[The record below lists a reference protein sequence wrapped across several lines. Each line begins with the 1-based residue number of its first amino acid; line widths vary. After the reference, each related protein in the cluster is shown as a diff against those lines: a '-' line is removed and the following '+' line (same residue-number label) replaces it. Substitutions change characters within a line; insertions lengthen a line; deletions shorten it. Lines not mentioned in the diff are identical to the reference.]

1 MSSSRGRLP
10 ALSTRGA
17 YVLALSIVLLILGV
31 GYGSFSLALTGL
43 CCITLLFCTYL
54 SFASR
59 VALLWRRYLE
69 LVWWLPRAASN
80 EGLVAHRSFFVQV
93 ALRNLGPIAL
103 GHAELRVFCS
113 RCIIVARPL
122 APVLLRARSQATAR
136 LELRALQAGQW
147 MIHGAA
153 VRLWDRFG
161 LFAIEAYYP
170 SALSLKVLP
179 RPQPKLALL
188 PTRSRGGGGEDRLG
202 AHTLRRRGLGGELR
216 ELREYVPGDPFKLIA
231 WKASARSPLGRPL
244 VRELEREML
253 LSHYLVIDI
262 GVTMREG
269 RPGQWKL
276 DHMIELCLGYA
287 AAALAEGDRV
297 GLLAFDGAVY
307 SHLKP
312 GDGPPQRLAITERLI
327 ALMNVVEEGFVA
339 MTDGELVAAVARYL
353 RQQEGLDARIRR
365 APPMDDQAAWAGIAV
380 APSGELFEIAP
391 LVAAARRL
399 LPTREGRKSATSDLF
414 TSLPPSS
421 SPGEPPRKPVPPN
434 PTSDL
439 ALLRRLCRHRGI
451 ELPYGQRSSG
461 SRALGLASAL
471 ELAAAQNGTR
481 ILLLSDLLGMDENA
495 PALSRAAALCRKRAV
510 EVRCLQPVAR
520 RYVPK
525 EVFDDPASA
534 RAAEIFCWEQERQ
547 EARMHRMLSKIG
559 CPVIAVGPEDGL
571 AQIFARATSKP
582 QRPAGSGDAS
592 DLPSKTTTQ
601 GNSHHPIP
609 T

>member
-17 YVLALSIVLLILGV
+17 YVLALAIVLLILGV
-31 GYGSFSLALTGL
+31 GYGSFSLALSGL
-43 CCITLLFCTYL
+43 GCITLLFCAYL

-80 EGLVAHRSFFVQV
+80 EGLIAHRTFEVQV
-93 ALRNLGPIAL
+93 ALRNLGPMAL

-113 RCIIVARPL
+113 RCIVVARPL
-122 APVLLRARSQATAR
+122 SPVLLLPRSQATAR

-170 SALSLKVLP
+170 SALALKVLP

-253 LSHYLVIDI
+253 LSHYILIDI

-276 DHMIELCLGYA
+276 DHMIELSLGYA

-297 GLLAFDGAVY
+297 GLIAFDGAVY

-312 GDGPPQRLAITERLI
+312 GDGSPQRLRITERLI

-339 MTDGELVAAVARYL
+339 MTDGELTAAVARYL

-365 APPMDDQAAWAGIAV
+365 APKMEDQTAWAGIAV

-391 LVAAARRL
+391 LIAAARRL
-399 LPTREGRKSATSDLF
+399 LPSRSDRKAGSDDLYS
-414 TSLPPSS
+414 SLPPGVSAGAG
-421 SPGEPPRKPVPPN
+421 PGGSKPVA
-434 PTSDL
+434 TAGSSDL

-461 SRALGLASAL
+461 SRAQGLAAAL

-481 ILLLSDLLGMDENA
+481 VLLLSDLLGMDEDA
-495 PALSRAAALCRKRAV
+495 QSLSRAGALCRKRAL
-510 EVRCLQPVAR
+510 EVRCIQPLAR

-525 EVFDDPASA
+525 ELFDDPASA

-547 EARMHRMLSKIG
+547 EARMHRMLAKIG

-571 AQIFARATSKP
+571 VQIFAKATSKP
-582 QRPAGSGDAS
+582 QRQATATNLSNK
-592 DLPSKTTTQ
+592 L
-601 GNSHHPIP
+601 
-609 T
+609 

>member
-1 MSSSRGRLP
+1 VSSSRGRLP

-17 YVLALSIVLLILGV
+17 YVLALAIVLLILGV

-43 CCITLLFCTYL
+43 GCITLLFCAYV

-80 EGLVAHRSFFVQV
+80 EGLIAHRTFEVQV

-113 RCIIVARPL
+113 RCIVVARPL
-122 APVLLRARSQATAR
+122 SPVLLLPRSQATAR

-170 SALSLKVLP
+170 SALALKVLP

-253 LSHYLVIDI
+253 LSHYILIDI

-276 DHMIELCLGYA
+276 DHMIELSLGYA

-297 GLLAFDGAVY
+297 GLIAFDGAVY

-312 GDGPPQRLAITERLI
+312 GDGSPQRLRVTERLI

-339 MTDGELVAAVARYL
+339 MTDGELTAAVARYL

-365 APPMDDQAAWAGIAV
+365 APKMEDQTAWAGIAV

-399 LPTREGRKSATSDLF
+399 LPSRIDRKAGADDLYS
-414 TSLPPSS
+414 SLPPGVSAS
-421 SPGEPPRKPVPPN
+421 AGSGGNKPVTPSGS
-434 PTSDL
+434 SDL

-461 SRALGLASAL
+461 SRAQGLAAAL

-481 ILLLSDLLGMDENA
+481 VLLLSDLLGMDEDA
-495 PALSRAAALCRKRAV
+495 QSLSRAGALCRKRAL
-510 EVRCLQPVAR
+510 EVRCIQPLAR

-525 EVFDDPASA
+525 ELFDDPASA

-547 EARMHRMLSKIG
+547 EARMHRMLAKIG

-571 AQIFARATSKP
+571 VQIFAKATSKP
-582 QRPAGSGDAS
+582 QRQTSAISSDAG
-592 DLPSKTTTQ
+592 PKT
-601 GNSHHPIP
+601 SS
-609 T
+609 

>member
-17 YVLALSIVLLILGV
+17 YVLALAIVLLILGV

-43 CCITLLFCTYL
+43 GCITLLFCAYL

-80 EGLVAHRSFFVQV
+80 EGLIAHRTFEVQV

-113 RCIIVARPL
+113 RCIVVARPL
-122 APVLLRARSQATAR
+122 SPVLLLPRSQATAR

-170 SALSLKVLP
+170 SALALKVLP

-253 LSHYLVIDI
+253 LSHYILIDI

-276 DHMIELCLGYA
+276 DHMIELSLGYA

-297 GLLAFDGAVY
+297 GLIAFDGAVY

-312 GDGPPQRLAITERLI
+312 GDGSPQRLRITERLI

-339 MTDGELVAAVARYL
+339 MTDGELTAAVARYL

-365 APPMDDQAAWAGIAV
+365 APKMEDQTAWAGIAV

-399 LPTREGRKSATSDLF
+399 LPSRIDRKAGADDLYS
-414 TSLPPSS
+414 SLPPGASAGAGS
-421 SPGEPPRKPVPPN
+421 GGNKPVAPSGS
-434 PTSDL
+434 SDL

-461 SRALGLASAL
+461 SRAQGLAAAL

-481 ILLLSDLLGMDENA
+481 VLLLSDLLGMDEDA
-495 PALSRAAALCRKRAV
+495 QSLSRAGALCRKRAL
-510 EVRCLQPVAR
+510 EVRCIQPLAR

-525 EVFDDPASA
+525 ELFDDPASA

-547 EARMHRMLSKIG
+547 EARMHRMLAKIG

-571 AQIFARATSKP
+571 VQIFAKATSKP
-582 QRPAGSGDAS
+582 QRQTSAISSDAG
-592 DLPSKTTTQ
+592 PKT
-601 GNSHHPIP
+601 SS
-609 T
+609 

>member
-1 MSSSRGRLP
+1 VSSSRGRLP

-17 YVLALSIVLLILGV
+17 YVLALAIVLLILGV

-43 CCITLLFCTYL
+43 GCITLLFCAYL

-80 EGLVAHRSFFVQV
+80 EGLIAHRTFEVQV

-113 RCIIVARPL
+113 RCIVVARPL
-122 APVLLRARSQATAR
+122 SPVLLLPRSQATAR

-170 SALSLKVLP
+170 SALALKVLP

-253 LSHYLVIDI
+253 LSHYILIDI

-276 DHMIELCLGYA
+276 DHMIELSLGYA

-297 GLLAFDGAVY
+297 GLIAFDGAVY

-312 GDGPPQRLAITERLI
+312 GDGSPQRLRITERLI

-339 MTDGELVAAVARYL
+339 MTDGELTAAVARYL

-365 APPMDDQAAWAGIAV
+365 APKMEDQTAWAGIAV

-399 LPTREGRKSATSDLF
+399 LPSRIDRKAGADDLYS
-414 TSLPPSS
+414 SLPPGVSAS
-421 SPGEPPRKPVPPN
+421 AGSGGNKPVAPSGS
-434 PTSDL
+434 SDL

-461 SRALGLASAL
+461 SRAQGLAAAL

-481 ILLLSDLLGMDENA
+481 VLLLSDLLGMDEDA
-495 PALSRAAALCRKRAV
+495 QSLSRAGALCRKRAL
-510 EVRCLQPVAR
+510 EVRCIQPLAR

-525 EVFDDPASA
+525 ELFDDPASA

-547 EARMHRMLSKIG
+547 EARMHRMLAKIG

-571 AQIFARATSKP
+571 VQIFAKATSKP
-582 QRPAGSGDAS
+582 QRQTSAISSDAG
-592 DLPSKTTTQ
+592 PKT
-601 GNSHHPIP
+601 SS
-609 T
+609 

>member
-17 YVLALSIVLLILGV
+17 YVLALAIVLLILGV
-31 GYGSFSLALTGL
+31 GYGSFSLALSGL
-43 CCITLLFCTYL
+43 GCITLLFCAYL

-80 EGLVAHRSFFVQV
+80 EGLIAHRTFEVQV
-93 ALRNLGPIAL
+93 ALRNLGPMAL

-113 RCIIVARPL
+113 RCIVVARPL
-122 APVLLRARSQATAR
+122 SPVLLLPRSQATAR

-170 SALSLKVLP
+170 SALALKVLP

-253 LSHYLVIDI
+253 LSHYILIDI

-276 DHMIELCLGYA
+276 DHMIELSLGYA

-297 GLLAFDGAVY
+297 GLIAFDGAVY

-312 GDGPPQRLAITERLI
+312 GDGSPQRLRITERLI

-339 MTDGELVAAVARYL
+339 MTDGELTAAVARYL

-365 APPMDDQAAWAGIAV
+365 APKMEDQTAWAGIAV

-391 LVAAARRL
+391 LIAAARRL
-399 LPTREGRKSATSDLF
+399 LPSRSDRKAGSDDLYS
-414 TSLPPSS
+414 SLPPGVSAGAG
-421 SPGEPPRKPVPPN
+421 PGGSKPVA
-434 PTSDL
+434 TAGSSDL

-461 SRALGLASAL
+461 SRAQGLAAAL

-481 ILLLSDLLGMDENA
+481 VLLLSDLLGMDEDA
-495 PALSRAAALCRKRAV
+495 QSLSRAGALCRKRAL
-510 EVRCLQPVAR
+510 EVRCIQPLAR

-525 EVFDDPASA
+525 ELFDDPASA

-547 EARMHRMLSKIG
+547 EARMHRMLAKIG

-571 AQIFARATSKP
+571 VQIFAKATSKP
-582 QRPAGSGDAS
+582 QRQATAANLSNK
-592 DLPSKTTTQ
+592 L
-601 GNSHHPIP
+601 
-609 T
+609 